1 MDRQTEERIAYND
14 ATFREANE
22 RVRAAADAIGLDDGR
37 LPFICECA
45 DPSCTDVVLLDRDVY
60 AGIRAD
66 PRHFMNVPGHERVAL
81 GAIEVVE
88 THDAYVVVEK
98 TGHAGEVAEALDG
111 HVIQEGPI
119 G

>member
-22 RVRAAADAIGLDDGR
+22 RVRAAADELGLGDGL

-45 DPSCTDVVLLDRDVY
+45 DPSCTDVVLLDRDAY
-60 AGIRAD
+60 TGIRAD

-81 GAIEVVE
+81 GAIRVVE
-88 THDAYVVVEK
+88 THRAYIVVEK

-111 HVIQEGPI
+111 QAIQQDPI